1 MRAAD
6 DRDAAALGRRRL
18 LWLALA
24 VTPAVAA
31 LCLLVGPAG
40 FGWPA
45 QDTEMGRAV
54 LTLRVYRLLAALAVG
69 ASLSC
74 AGAVFQALL
83 RNPLAEPY
91 VLGVSSGA
99 GLGAAA
105 AILSGFAAWHALA
118 LPLTAFVGAL
128 VTLGAVYRLAREGSG
143 APSVYGL
150 ILSGVIVSAVCSSL
164 LMSLVALA
172 PVEGMHSV
180 VWWMLGDLQ
189 PASGSL
195 LAACAGIAGV
205 TCSTLWFLSRD
216 LNALTL
222 GREMAHHV
230 GVRTG
235 VVVNAGL
242 VLATLATSA
251 AVGLAGLIGFV
262 GLIVPHVARAAVG
275 PDHRRLL
282 PVCAL
287 GGGLFLAVC
296 DAMAR
301 STFGAQ
307 EIPVGVVTALFGGPF
322 FLALLRRKRMG
333 WTA

>member
-1 MRAAD
+1 LAAT
-6 DRDAAALGRRRL
+6 AAV
-18 LWLALA
+18 
-24 VTPAVAA
+24 VT
-31 LCLLVGPAG
+31 LCLLAGPAG

-45 QDTEMGRAV
+45 LDTEVGRAV
-54 LTLRVYRLLAALAVG
+54 FTLRLHRLLAALAVG

-91 VLGVSSGA
+91 VLGVSSGG

-105 AILSGFAAWHALA
+105 AILSGLAAWHALA
-118 LPLTAFVGAL
+118 LPVAAFAGAV
-128 VTLGAVYRLAREGSG
+128 VTLAIVYRLARDGRG

-164 LMSLVALA
+164 LMCLVALA
-172 PVEGMHSV
+172 PIEGMHSV

-189 PASGSL
+189 PASEGL
-195 LAACAGIAGV
+195 LAACAGIAALA
-205 TCSTLWFLSRD
+205 CSALWFLSRD

-235 VVVNAGL
+235 LAVNVGL
-242 VLATLATSA
+242 ALATLATAA

-262 GLIVPHVARAAVG
+262 GLIVPHAARAVVG

-282 PVCAL
+282 PACAL
-287 GGGLFLAVC
+287 GGGLFLAAC
-296 DAMAR
+296 DAVAR
-301 STFGAQ
+301 SVLGAQ
-307 EIPVGVVTALFGGPF
+307 EIPVGVVTALCGGPF
-322 FLALLRRKRMG
+322 FLAVLRRKRKG
-333 WTA
+333 WST